1 MMRYVCIISIHT
13 AKHFSCRFT
22 RHQKARLQVNDQ
34 RNEKYQA
41 LGNVSPMIRIPV
53 CRVEIRY
60 ETPTIVTGIT
70 LTGNTARLELMR
82 PTFDIFQSRLRSAD
96 VPVCRHYL
104 LKILQNNY

>member
-41 LGNVSPMIRIPV
+41 LGNVSPMIRITV
-53 CRVEIRY
+53 
-60 ETPTIVTGIT
+60 
-70 LTGNTARLELMR
+70 
-82 PTFDIFQSRLRSAD
+82 
-96 VPVCRHYL
+96 
-104 LKILQNNY
+104 